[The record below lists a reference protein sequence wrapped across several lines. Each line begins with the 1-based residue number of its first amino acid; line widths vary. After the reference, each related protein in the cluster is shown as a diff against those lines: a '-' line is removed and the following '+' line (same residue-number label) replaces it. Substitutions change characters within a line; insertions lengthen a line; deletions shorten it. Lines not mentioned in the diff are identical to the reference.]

1 MEIKIENISFWY
13 MSKRRKVLEDFSLQ
27 LQPDNIIGL
36 IGRNG
41 QGKTTLMKLLAGK
54 NLPDKGTILY
64 DGEEINKINVINK
77 IVYASDELGYIN
89 RKLES
94 IAKDYKL
101 MYKNFDLEFAE
112 KLLGLFELNKKI
124 RIKQLS
130 KGQKS
135 LWCDFKRLHWA
146 PKNDFSFKSY
156 VRGNGKYVIP
166 YCDFG

>member
-112 KLLGLFELNKKI
+112 KLLKHPEFLRL
-124 RIKQLS
+124 
-130 KGQKS
+130 QKRVQQMEQEQVMH
-135 LWCDFKRLHWA
+135 F
-146 PKNDFSFKSY
+146 
-156 VRGNGKYVIP
+156 V
-166 YCDFG
+166 

>member
-94 IAKDYKL
+94 IAKDYIL

-112 KLLGLFELNKKI
+112 KLLELFELNKKV
-124 RIKQLS
+124 RIEQLS

-135 LWCDFKRLHWA
+135 LFNFWQWQQDQNLQF
-146 PKNDFSFKSY
+146 
-156 VRGNGKYVIP
+156 
-166 YCDFG
+166 

>member
-94 IAKDYKL
+94 IAKDYILKVYL
-101 MYKNFDLEFAE
+101 IFVCQWQQYQNLQFYMN
-112 KLLGLFELNKKI
+112 
-124 RIKQLS
+124 
-130 KGQKS
+130 
-135 LWCDFKRLHWA
+135 RLREWMQ
-146 PKNDFSFKSY
+146 
-156 VRGNGKYVIP
+156 
-166 YCDFG
+166 

>member
-64 DGEEINKINVINK
+64 DGGFHAESCIDPFRRIPGLYGKRRCFSLQRHVYPLGRILARRESHRGAVPGSVPQKICI
-77 IVYASDELGYIN
+77 
-89 RKLES
+89 S
-94 IAKDYKL
+94 I
-101 MYKNFDLEFAE
+101 
-112 KLLGLFELNKKI
+112 
-124 RIKQLS
+124 
-130 KGQKS
+130 
-135 LWCDFKRLHWA
+135 H
-146 PKNDFSFKSY
+146 
-156 VRGNGKYVIP
+156 
-166 YCDFG
+166 

>member
-1 MEIKIENISFWY
+1 

-94 IAKDYKL
+94 IAKDYIL

-112 KLLGLFELNKKI
+112 KLLELFELNKK
-124 RIKQLS
+124 
-130 KGQKS
+130 
-135 LWCDFKRLHWA
+135 
-146 PKNDFSFKSY
+146 
-156 VRGNGKYVIP
+156 VRKVYLIFVWQWQQDQNLQ
-166 YCDFG
+166 F

>member
-13 MSKRRKVLEDFSLQ
+13 MSKRRKVLEDISLQ

-94 IAKDYKL
+94 IAKDYIL

-112 KLLGLFELNKKI
+112 KLLELFELNKKV
-124 RIKQLS
+124 RIEQLS

-135 LWCDFKRLHWA
+135 LFM
-146 PKNDFSFKSY
+146 S
-156 VRGNGKYVIP
+156 GNGNKIRTYN
-166 YCDFG
+166 FR